1 MRRAKTSILFLSIV
15 VMLLTAVAFMSCGV
29 TSIVPDLDYMYV
41 DFDDSVSVYVDS
53 IFIGGAF
60 PIVLI
65 LPSYMEFEDWEFTI
79 LPEII
84 TDIHKQE
91 VP

>member
-1 MRRAKTSILFLSIV
+1 MRRAKTSILFPSIV
-15 VMLLTAVAFMSCGV
+15 VMLLVAVALMSCGV
-29 TSIVPDLDYMYV
+29 SNIVPDLEYMYV

-53 IFIGGAF
+53 VFIGGAL

-79 LPEII
+79 LPEI
-84 TDIHKQE
+84 
-91 VP
+91 VPDAFGVD